1 MSGRMNISLRL
12 ILLYVFIFASLGLLV
27 FIPEYDI
34 KIKITLVA
42 FFGGLIAFIISRF
55 IVNPVLNVVSDARET
70 SIEVVKAD
78 LTMKLLNEKLE
89 NTVADNMRLNASLRK
104 KNEDMEA
111 LIYSISHDLRA
122 PLAGIEGYIE
132 LLLEKSK
139 PATPDCERYIL
150 KAKESAA
157 FMNVMIKSLLELSRI
172 DKIEEPKQKIDIN
185 AMVNMIGGML
195 APELDKRKIK
205 LVVADKLLPCY
216 GAKNRVQEI
225 FQNLLQNASKFSRDM
240 EGAFIEVGSRKL
252 DEKYVEYWVKDNGIG
267 IETEEQGKI
276 FSIFYKVRD
285 TGREGNGV
293 GLAIVKKIVS
303 YHGGR
308 IRLESKKNAGTTSF
322 LLYRLSN
329 KLNTVLRRAN
339 G

>member
-1 MSGRMNISLRL
+1 MSERVNIFFRM
-12 ILLYVFIFASLGLLV
+12 ILLYIFIFSALSILIFL
-27 FIPEYDI
+27 PMHDI
-34 KIKITLVA
+34 KVKVTLVV

-55 IVNPVLNVVSDARET
+55 IVKPVLNVVADARST

-78 LTMKLLNEKLE
+78 LTMKLLNEKLA
-89 NTVADNMRLNASLRK
+89 NSAADNMRLNASLRK
-104 KNEDMEA
+104 KNEDMEV

-157 FMNVMIKSLLELSRI
+157 FMNVMIKSLLDLSRI

-185 AMVNMIGGML
+185 AMVNMIVGML

-216 GAKNRVQEI
+216 
-225 FQNLLQNASKFSRDM
+225 
-240 EGAFIEVGSRKL
+240 
-252 DEKYVEYWVKDNGIG
+252 
-267 IETEEQGKI
+267 
-276 FSIFYKVRD
+276 
-285 TGREGNGV
+285 
-293 GLAIVKKIVS
+293 
-303 YHGGR
+303 
-308 IRLESKKNAGTTSF
+308 
-322 LLYRLSN
+322 
-329 KLNTVLRRAN
+329 
-339 G
+339 